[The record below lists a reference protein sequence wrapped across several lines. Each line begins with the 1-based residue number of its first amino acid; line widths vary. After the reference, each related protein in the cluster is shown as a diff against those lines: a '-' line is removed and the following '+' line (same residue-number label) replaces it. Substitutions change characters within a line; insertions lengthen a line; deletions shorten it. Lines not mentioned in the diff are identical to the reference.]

1 MTVSFENWFYQNE
14 KEALVSENKP
24 VVYLDELAST
34 LVAFMELQLA
44 NAYIAGFNAC
54 RDKWGGLTYK
64 ETVEQEGKDK

>member
-1 MTVSFENWFYQNE
+1 MTVSFQDWFYQSE
-14 KEALVSENKP
+14 KQEEDKP

-64 ETVEQEGKDK
+64 ETLEQEEAKK

>member
-1 MTVSFENWFYQNE
+1 MTASFDDWFYQSE
-14 KEALVSENKP
+14 EQEENKP

-64 ETVEQEGKDK
+64 ETLEQEEAKK